1 MSSEEINKFEFDEV
15 LSLKTKLSFSIF
27 QFGNTIFRQM
37 FLITLLI
44 FYREELLLT
53 EIYIIIAFALYAIW
67 NAIND
72 PLFGWLSDKTSTR
85 WGRRRPY
92 LWIFTPILSISFI
105 LIWLSPSTNEIGQI
119 GVFFWMLFAML
130 LFDTALTANHIV
142 WSAMLPELSMNNTE
156 RSKLSIYSTIFAML
170 GAIPVMFLPDI
181 FLNAGRE
188 GVFLIAIILAL
199 IQLGSMGITC
209 LFVKEKLVFSRDE
222 PLGLIDSFKYTIK
235 RKSFLTTTSMGFLA
249 TFNNAVFYGVIFF
262 YLYYVHPGLETGVLL
277 LFAMLLVIIGL
288 IIGILYSLRVLVNS
302 GVKKAIINSLL
313 FYAIGFFMIGL
324 LPGILGIIGFFFV
337 GLGIFG
343 SQSLQGPALANVA
356 DEDEIQ
362 TGSRREAAIFGTHAL
377 INKPA
382 ESAAGAFIAFMLL
395 VFKYQQPI
403 NGVQQ
408 AQSDFTILGFLLTLG
423 IVPGIFAILAII
435 VFRKYPLDGL
445 YLEEIRTK
453 MNKLHKDKMERFL
466 SKSYTLKKT

>member
-1 MSSEEINKFEFDEV
+1 MSLEDINKFEFDEI

-27 QFGNTIFRQM
+27 QLGFTIFRQM

-67 NAIND
+67 NALND
-72 PLFGWLSDKTSTR
+72 PLFGWLSDRTSTK

-92 LWIFTPILSISFI
+92 LWVFTPLLSISFVF
-105 LIWLSPSTNEIGQI
+105 LWLSPTTKEIGQV
-119 GVFFWMLFAML
+119 GVFLWMLFAML
-130 LFDTALTANHIV
+130 AFDTALTATSIV

-188 GVFLIAIILAL
+188 GVLLIAIILAL
-199 IQLGSMGITC
+199 IQLGTMGITS

-222 PLGLIDSFKYTIK
+222 SLGLIDSFKNTIK
-235 RKSFLTTTSMGFLA
+235 RKSFLTTTFMGFLA
-249 TFNNAVFYGVIFF
+249 TFNNAVFYGVLFF
-262 YLYYVHPGLETGVLL
+262 YLYYVHPELDTGFLL
-277 LFAMLLVIIGL
+277 LFAMFLVIIGL
-288 IIGILYSLRVLVNS
+288 LIGILYSLRVLVKS
-302 GVKKAIINSLL
+302 GVKKAIINSLV
-313 FYAIGFFMIGL
+313 FYSIGFFMIGL
-324 LPGILGIIGFFFV
+324 LPGMLGIIGFFFV

-343 SQSLQGPALANVA
+343 SQSLQGPALANVV

-362 TGSRREAAIFGTHAL
+362 TGARREAAIFGVHAL

-382 ESAAGAFIAFMLL
+382 ESLAGAFIAFMLL
-395 VFKYQQPI
+395 VFSYQEPI

-408 AQSDFTILGFLLTLG
+408 AQSNFTILGFLLTLG
-423 IVPGIFAILAII
+423 IVPGIVAILAISI
-435 VFRKYPLDGL
+435 FRKYPLYGP
-445 YLEEIRTK
+445 YLEDIRTK
-453 MNKLHKDKMERFL
+453 MNKLHKEKI
-466 SKSYTLKKT
+466 KKFFSN